1 MTATSETS
9 NNVREQK
16 ERERRRKKYKYALVK
31 WLDYQTDNYKVEYKK
46 ILSYS
51 WYVNHEVIC
60 DDQPEKV
67 LRGMLK
73 LMKEQEDG

>member
-1 MTATSETS
+1 MTEESDKC
-9 NNVREQK
+9 QK
-16 ERERRRKKYKYALVK
+16 ERERRRKKYKFALVK
-31 WLDYQTDNYKVEYKK
+31 WLDYPSGSYKVEYKK

-51 WYVNHEVIC
+51 WYVTHEVIC

-73 LMKEQEDG
+73 LLKEQEDG